1 MLWRAIQFYAGTT
14 ICCSMFNY
22 LEIPVWSSLSLQ
34 FLQSINVVWF
44 ASCSEARYKALWDF
58 CEGICGARGTLQW
71 PHKSLFLHYNLP
83 VTFVKYL
90 LTCFPVVWV
99 RWVPLSSPLR
109 IVRDLYMFFV
119 IVCPASFSFLTKTV
133 TFFAE
138 LSPPSSAYRPWIK
151 VKQKIIKELSVT
163 VGHSC
168 FLWKRQDVQMS
179 WRYLG
184 FCILSGT
191 VESYPWHLST
201 AIEVWEWEANNSGM

>member
-14 ICCSMFNY
+14 ICCTMFNY

-34 FLQSINVVWF
+34 FLQSINVLWF

-90 LTCFPVVWV
+90 LTCFPFVWV
-99 RWVPLSSPLR
+99 WWVPLSSPLGV
-109 IVRDLYMFFV
+109 VRDLYMFFV
-119 IVCPASFSFLTKTV
+119 IICPASFSFLTKNV

-138 LSPPSSAYRPWIK
+138 LSPPSSAYQPWIK
-151 VKQKIIKELSVT
+151 VKQKIIKELSIT

-168 FLWKRQDVQMS
+168 FLWKRQDVQMP

-191 VESYPWHLST
+191 AESYPWHLST
-201 AIEVWEWEANNSGM
+201 AIEVWEWEPNNSGM